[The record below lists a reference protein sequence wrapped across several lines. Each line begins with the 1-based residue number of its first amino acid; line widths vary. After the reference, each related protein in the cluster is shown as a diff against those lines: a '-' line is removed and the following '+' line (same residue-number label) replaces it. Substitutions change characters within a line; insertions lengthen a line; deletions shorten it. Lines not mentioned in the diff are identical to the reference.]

1 MIVFLIAF
9 IIITWCVCMP
19 VVNIWIYEEYREKQ
33 SDMTNGQKGV
43 LCTFGCLPLINFLYT
58 MYWLALKCY
67 DNRKKI
73 FGSLTLSNII
83 DSFKV
88 LKL

>member
-1 MIVFLIAF
+1 
-9 IIITWCVCMP
+9 MP
-19 VVNIWIYEEYREKQ
+19 IVNIWIYEEYREKH

-43 LCTFGCLPLINFLYT
+43 LYTFGCLPLINFLYT

-67 DNRKKI
+67 DKRKKI

-83 DSFKV
+83 NSFKV

>member
-1 MIVFLIAF
+1 MIVFLIVF
-9 IIITWCVCMP
+9 IFLSWGICVP
-19 VVNIWIYEEYREKQ
+19 VVNDIVYEEYIEKH
-33 SDMTNGQKGV
+33 SDMTSGQKAV
-43 LCTFGCLPLINFLYT
+43 FYTFGCLPLINFLYT

-73 FGSLTLSNII
+73 FDSFTLLNII
-83 DSFKV
+83 NSFKV

>member
-1 MIVFLIAF
+1 
-9 IIITWCVCMP
+9 MP
-19 VVNIWIYEEYREKQ
+19 VVNIWIYEEYKEKH
-33 SDMTNGQKGV
+33 SDMTNGQIGV
-43 LCTFGCLPLINFLYT
+43 LCTFGFLPLINFLYT

-83 DSFKV
+83 NSFKV

>member
-1 MIVFLIAF
+1 
-9 IIITWCVCMP
+9 MP
-19 VVNIWIYEEYREKQ
+19 IVNIWIYEEYREKH

-43 LCTFGCLPLINFLYT
+43 LYTFGCLPLINFLYT
-58 MYWLALKCY
+58 MYWLSLKCY

-73 FGSLTLSNII
+73 FDSFTLSNII
-83 DSFKV
+83 NSFKV